1 MGNRN
6 YRTTIDARGRYGTA
20 FFCFLTLDGILGS
33 SLKESRS
40 NPMPERQDFCQ
51 TGTGKQPLE
60 PINGG
65 PKLENYQRIYMWE
78 LREAACRTHQ
88 KVPLSP
94 PRLTGTCSRT
104 KRRPSNALSK

>member
-20 FFCFLTLDGILGS
+20 FFCFLTLDGIRS

-40 NPMPERQDFCQ
+40 KPMPERQDFCQ

-78 LREAACRTHQ
+78 LR
-88 KVPLSP
+88 VSP
-94 PRLTGTCSRT
+94 CPRRISEGSRSTWWLPEEPPVETCGV
-104 KRRPSNALSK
+104 RR

>member
-78 LREAACRTHQ
+78 LREARARAAF
-88 KVPLSP
+88 
-94 PRLTGTCSRT
+94 PRVLV
-104 KRRPSNALSK
+104 RPGG

>member
-1 MGNRN
+1 MPEALR
-6 YRTTIDARGRYGTA
+6 DCV
-20 FFCFLTLDGILGS
+20 FLLLTLDGIRS

-40 NPMPERQDFCQ
+40 KPMPERQDFCQ

-78 LREAACRTHQ
+78 LREARARAAFPRVLVRPGGCPR
-88 KVPLSP
+88 SP
-94 PRLTGTCSRT
+94 RSKSPAIWRSKRSICS
-104 KRRPSNALSK
+104 